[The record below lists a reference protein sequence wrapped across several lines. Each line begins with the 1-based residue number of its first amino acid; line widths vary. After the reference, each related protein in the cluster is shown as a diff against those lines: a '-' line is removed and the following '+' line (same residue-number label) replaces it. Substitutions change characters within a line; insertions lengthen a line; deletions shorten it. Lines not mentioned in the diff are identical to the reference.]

1 MKRIIL
7 SFFVYSLKYV
17 NRNSGFLL
25 PLTMKKMY
33 AL

>member
-7 SFFVYSLKYV
+7 LFFVYSLKCV
-17 NRNSGFLL
+17 NRNGGFLL